1 MDINNQSNV
10 TKGKNGGNDIYVKKG
25 FSFTKMKII
34 TTEVKTGIDVDFF
47 ICESMIDINVYY
59 KIKLPHNRTSEHI
72 CEEQITRHMKIT
84 DTVLIFF
91 APTKL
96 IFDEIKTSF
105 RFFLLSF
112 AIWIPFWTTIR
123 LQS

>member
-1 MDINNQSNV
+1 MDINNHSNV
-10 TKGKNGGNDIYVKKG
+10 TKGKNGGNDIYVKK
-25 FSFTKMKII
+25 
-34 TTEVKTGIDVDFF
+34 GIDVDFF

-96 IFDEIKTSF
+96 IFDEIKN
-105 RFFLLSF
+105 
-112 AIWIPFWTTIR
+112 
-123 LQS
+123 